1 MSADTPLLH
10 AWFEIMDSD
19 DPDRVLDHITDD
31 FRLSILFSK
40 GESAAEFDGDRAG
53 LVVYLEQREKSVL
66 THHILSGTRIGDTE
80 LCLGETRR
88 DGLFE
93 ASAFIYRAEFDNG
106 ITEHEFDH
114 VVVGRCIGEVDP
126 NPAEASE
133 VRWVGIEELAKELA
147 EQPEQFAAWAYNVF
161 TLVIPG
167 L

>member
-1 MSADTPLLH
+1 MSTDTPLLR

-93 ASAFIYRAEFDNG
+93 ASFNATAQLDDRDK
-106 ITEHEFDH
+106 
-114 VVVGRCIGEVDP
+114 
-126 NPAEASE
+126 
-133 VRWVGIEELAKELA
+133 VRRLLICRTPKVS
-147 EQPEQFAAWAYNVF
+147 F
-161 TLVIPG
+161 TA
-167 L
+167 